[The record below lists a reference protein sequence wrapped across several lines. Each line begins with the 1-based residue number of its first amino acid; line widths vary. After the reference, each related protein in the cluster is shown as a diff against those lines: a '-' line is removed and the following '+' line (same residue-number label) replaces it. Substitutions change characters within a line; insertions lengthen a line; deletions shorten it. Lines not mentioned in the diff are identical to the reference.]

1 MSNKFEKEKQRTE
14 REQIKKELM
23 EKYKEDFRPC
33 EQIFPPQNS
42 VEEYL
47 GELDADNEWNNDCQ
61 GAYAQFLNT
70 DAYKKFIVPEN
81 IILMGRTGTGKS
93 SILNRY
99 AYAVNN
105 KEGRTGFDLAVNI
118 KFELFFD
125 KLQLYI
131 FNDDIESYIT
141 CGIEIII
148 KLQIMQGLVN
158 RYNAN
163 DDLKDFTQEI
173 DSIKG
178 YLKEKGIR
186 KNTNIVK
193 RISHILDTINEP
205 NSDLRM
211 AIFKL
216 EEEFIALEDD
226 DIQNALETILGK
238 YKVLLLVDSIDHYD
252 ITEKKVIVINKA
264 LVNMAFESY
273 KNRAK
278 SNVLIKVAIPSE
290 VYTHIIEQIA
300 AKRKSKVVA
309 IEWRYKDIVRMLAI
323 KVFYFF
329 ERNIDEYTFAQTLIN
344 DYQIQDFY
352 DYQVALELLY
362 KILPKTCRAC
372 VPMCFET
379 LPYCIR
385 HTQKKPRQIITIFNS
400 FIEKICEEK
409 RYDYF
414 VNNSDLISN
423 YIHRMQK
430 DIINDAL
437 NMYNATAKEKVLPIV
452 KSVLSQKRNFLDGSE
467 LNIAIKDALNIY
479 GSIGL
484 SEKDVKQI
492 LIESGII
499 GQVQANR
506 YVDRN
511 NELFKNVNVM
521 KISIALFEY
530 QIKDTLPLRNGVQ
543 YVLHPMCYEYYAN
556 EIDYNAMVYPT
567 PADDIEDNILSKLEY
582 TNVIF

>member
-1 MSNKFEKEKQRTE
+1 
-14 REQIKKELM
+14 M
-23 EKYKEDFRPC
+23 EKYTEDFRPC

-47 GELDADNEWNNDCQ
+47 GELDADNEWNNDFE

-99 AYAVNN
+99 ACAVNN
-105 KEGRTGFDLAVNI
+105 KEGNTGFNLAINI
-118 KFELFFD
+118 KFELFFN
-125 KLQLYI
+125 KLKLYM
-131 FNDDIESYIT
+131 FNNDTDSYISI
-141 CGIEIII
+141 GIELIF

-158 RYNAN
+158 RFNNY
-163 DDLKDFTQEI
+163 DDLIEFTQEI
-173 DSIKG
+173 DIIKK
-178 YLKEKGIR
+178 YMKEKGIR

-193 RISHILDTINEP
+193 HISHILDTINDP
-205 NSDLRM
+205 GSDLRT
-211 AIFKL
+211 AVFRL
-216 EEEFIALEDD
+216 EKEFNALKDH
-226 DIQNALETILGK
+226 DIQDALETILSK
-238 YKVLLLVDSIDHYD
+238 YRILLLVDSIDHYD

-273 KNRAK
+273 KYMGK
-278 SNVLIKVAIPSE
+278 YNVLIKVAIPSE
-290 VYTHIIEQIA
+290 IYTHIIEQIA

-309 IEWRYKDIVRMLAI
+309 IEWRYKDLVRMLAI

-329 ERNIDEYTFAQTLIN
+329 KKNIDEYKFAQELIS

-352 DYQVALELLY
+352 KYQVALELLY
-362 KILPKTCRAC
+362 KLLPKTCRAC
-372 VPMCFET
+372 VPMYFES

-385 HTQKKPRQIITIFNS
+385 HTQKKPRQLITIFNS
-400 FIEKICEEK
+400 FIEKICEE
-409 RYDYF
+409 RQYDYF
-414 VNNSDLISN
+414 VYNSDLISN

-437 NMYNATAKEKVLPIV
+437 NMYNAPAKEKVLPIV
-452 KSVLSQKRNFLDGSE
+452 KSVLNQKRNFLDGSE
-467 LNIAIKDALNIY
+467 LNAAIKDALNIY

-506 YVDRN
+506 YVDKN
-511 NELFKNVNVM
+511 NELFKNINVM

-530 QIKDTLPLRNGVQ
+530 QIKDTLPLKNGVQ

-567 PADDIEDNILSKLEY
+567 PADDIDDDVLSKLEY
-582 TNVIF
+582 ENVIF